1 MLINPWKAFLF
12 LAGGTVAA
20 VGTAYISGALD
31 PYLYAKPH
39 DVTVAPQAKQ
49 EAAAPK
55 TERLPSHAPAAEA
68 SSKPEQKP
76 EGTAPAQ
83 QEPTVPAFDIVRVEP
98 DGSVVVAG
106 KAEPN
111 ALVEM
116 LIGEHAIGAGKADAS
131 GDFAIVL
138 DSPLKPGDY
147 QLTLRAKT
155 PDAPAVPSAET
166 AVVSIPQTP
175 SGQVLAMVEA
185 PGKASEVVTA
195 PKPKPQAAETQP
207 AKPAEA
213 PTPGATEQPVQA
225 AQSPE
230 SQAQTQHQQQMAAAP
245 VDASKAQPKAV
256 DTPVSAAPAVGVQA
270 VEIEGSKIFVA
281 GNAEPGRTVRVY
293 ANEMLLGEGKAALNG
308 RFLVEAEKELPVGG
322 YTIRADVLG
331 DGAQVIAR
339 AAVPFQRDP
348 GESIAAVAP
357 TPRRE
362 GASQGQGLQPE
373 PSSAVAAAEAPKAS
387 ASEPEATTPVT
398 TAPKLEP
405 VANSVIIR
413 RGDSLWRI
421 SRRVYGRGIR
431 YSTIYLANQHQIANP
446 DLIWPGQVFAV
457 PMQTKEG
464 EAADMKAISEQMTS
478 NPATAPQ

>member
-1 MLINPWKAFLF
+1 MVINPLKAFLF

-20 VGTAYISGALD
+20 VGTAYVSGALD
-31 PYLYAKPH
+31 PYLHAKPSE
-39 DVTVAPQAKQ
+39 VTAVPQAEQ
-49 EAAAPK
+49 ETAAPK
-55 TERLPSHAPAAEA
+55 AERLPSHAPAAET

-83 QEPTVPAFDIVRVEP
+83 QEPIVPAFDIVRVEP
-98 DGSVVVAG
+98 DGSVLVAG

-138 DSPLKPGDY
+138 DQPLKPGDY
-147 QLTLRAKT
+147 QLTLRATT
-155 PDAPAVPSAET
+155 PDASAVASAET

-175 SGQVLAMVEA
+175 GGQVLAMVEA
-185 PGKASEVVTA
+185 PGKASEVITA
-195 PKPKPQAAETQP
+195 PTPTPQAAETQP
-207 AKPAEA
+207 VKPAEA
-213 PTPGATEQPVQA
+213 PKPGATEQPVETA
-225 AQSPE
+225 MPSEP
-230 SQAQTQHQQQMAAAP
+230 QAQRPPQQQVATAP
-245 VDASKAQPKAV
+245 VDAPKAQPKPVA
-256 DTPVSAAPAVGVQA
+256 TPVSAASGVGVQA

-293 ANEMLLGEGKAALNG
+293 VNEMLLGEAKAASNG
-308 RFLVEAEKELPVGG
+308 RFLVEAEKELPVGS

-339 AAVPFQRDP
+339 AAVPFQREP

-357 TPRRE
+357 SPMSEAALQERQT
-362 GASQGQGLQPE
+362 SQSE
-373 PSSAVAAAEAPKAS
+373 PSSAAGAEAPKAS

-431 YSTIYLANQHQIANP
+431 YSTIYLANQDQIANP
-446 DLIWPGQVFAV
+446 HLILPGQVFAV
-457 PMQTKEG
+457 PLQTKEG
-464 EAADMKAISEQMTS
+464 EAADLKAMGEQMTS
-478 NPATAPQ
+478 KPAMIPQ